1 MYNITHKLPE
11 GKRMEKKRKKQS
23 EKSYPAA
30 LTVSASDACGSSGI
44 QADLRTFN
52 AFGVFGCSAVTAVAS
67 PNPRLS
73 GRVDL
78 LPGESVAAQID
89 AVISG
94 LGAVSVKSGMLGSA
108 ENVEALAAAVKKY
121 KLSLVCDPAIYSSAG
136 LRWLDDDG
144 VEKLKQQLLPLAA
157 WITPGI
163 PEAEL
168 LLGTE
173 IKNTEDQLRAAA
185 ELHKQFGVSVLLTGG
200 DAVNRTAKGKLPRIT
215 DVVCRNGELWKIS
228 SFKAEVPVSA
238 SFGAGCTLSAALAAA
253 FALELSWKEAIC
265 ESRSFVMGSLVEN
278 IRIGSDLY
286 AMYPPGNDYM
296 NSIQLEAVNLK

>member
-1 MYNITHKLPE
+1 MYNITHKLSE
-11 GKRMEKKRKKQS
+11 GKCMEKKRKKQS

-52 AFGVFGCSAVTAVAS
+52 AFGVFGCSVVTAVAS
-67 PNPRLS
+67 PNPRLA

-78 LPGESVAAQID
+78 LPGASVAAQIE

-108 ENVEALAAAVKKY
+108 ENVEALASAVKKY

-136 LRWLDDDG
+136 SRWLDDDG
-144 VEKLKQQLLPLAA
+144 VAALKQQLLPLAG

-163 PEAEL
+163 REAEL

-173 IKNTEDQLRAAA
+173 IRSIDDQIRAAA
-185 ELHKQFGVSVLLTGG
+185 ELQKQFGTPVLLKGG
-200 DAVNRTAKGKLPRIT
+200 DAGNNAAKGKLPRII

-228 SFKAEVPVSA
+228 SLKADVPVSA
-238 SFGAGCTLSAALAAA
+238 SYGAGCTLSAALAAS
-253 FALELSWKEAIC
+253 FALELSWKEAVC
-265 ESRSFVMGSLVEN
+265 ESRSFVMGSLIEN
-278 IRIGSDLY
+278 IRIGNDLY

-296 NSIQLEAVNLK
+296 NSIQLESVNLK

>member
-1 MYNITHKLPE
+1 
-11 GKRMEKKRKKQS
+11 MEKKRKKQS

-52 AFGVFGCSAVTAVAS
+52 AFGVFGCSVVTAVAS
-67 PNPRLS
+67 PNPRLA

-78 LPGESVAAQID
+78 LPGASVAAQIE

-108 ENVEALAAAVKKY
+108 ENVEALASAVKKY

-136 LRWLDDDG
+136 SRWLDDDG
-144 VEKLKQQLLPLAA
+144 VAALKQQLLPLAG

-163 PEAEL
+163 REAEL
-168 LLGTE
+168 LLGTD
-173 IKNTEDQLRAAA
+173 IRSIDDQIRAAA
-185 ELHKQFGVSVLLTGG
+185 ELQKQFGSPVLLKGG
-200 DAVNRTAKGKLPRIT
+200 DAGNNAAKGKLPRIT

-228 SFKAEVPVSA
+228 SLKADVPVSA
-238 SFGAGCTLSAALAAA
+238 SYGAGCTLSAALAAS
-253 FALELSWKEAIC
+253 FALELSWKEAVC
-265 ESRSFVMGSLVEN
+265 ESRSFVMGSLIEN
-278 IRIGSDLY
+278 IRIGNDLY

-296 NSIQLEAVNLK
+296 NSIQLESVNLK

>member
-1 MYNITHKLPE
+1 
-11 GKRMEKKRKKQS
+11 MEKKRKKQS

-52 AFGVFGCSAVTAVAS
+52 AFGVFGSSVVTAVAS

-94 LGAVSVKSGMLGSA
+94 LGAVSAKSGMLGSA

-136 LRWLDDDG
+136 FRWLDDDG

-163 PEAEL
+163 QEAEL

-173 IKNTEDQLRAAA
+173 IRSVEDQLRAAT
-185 ELHKQFGVSVLLTGG
+185 ELHKQFGTSVLLTGG
-200 DAVNRTAKGKLPRIT
+200 DAGNSVAKGKLPRIT
-215 DVVCRNGELWKIS
+215 DVVCRNGEMWKIS
-228 SFKAEVPVSA
+228 SFKADVPASA
-238 SFGAGCTLSAALAAA
+238 SYGAGCTLSAALAAS
-253 FALELSWKEAIC
+253 FALDLSWKEAVC

-278 IRIGSDLY
+278 IRIGNDLF

>member
-1 MYNITHKLPE
+1 
-11 GKRMEKKRKKQS
+11 MEKKRKKQS

-108 ENVEALAAAVKKY
+108 ENVEALAAVVKKY